1 MRVKDLIKDDKGK
14 ICGLILRDELTGKM
28 DSCPGST
35 TVEQLTLYPKIEGS
49 NPPLALEIGKTI
61 FNVGQFFPVGFRQS
75 YKKFAAVSH
84 AFS

>member
-49 NPPLALEIGKTI
+49 NPAPGTGNWQKKLSMLDS
-61 FNVGQFFPVGFRQS
+61 FFL
-75 YKKFAAVSH
+75 KAFANLIKNLRP
-84 AFS
+84 